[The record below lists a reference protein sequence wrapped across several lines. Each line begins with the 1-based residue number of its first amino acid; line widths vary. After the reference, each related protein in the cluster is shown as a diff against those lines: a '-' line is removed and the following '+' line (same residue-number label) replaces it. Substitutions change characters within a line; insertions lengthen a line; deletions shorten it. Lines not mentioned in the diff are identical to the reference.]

1 MRIGK
6 KKLGLAEMV
15 TEDKSFHDEN
25 LNNKETSCDNQDNI
39 ADASGKT
46 KIPRRLVKLSIA
58 ILICLFIWYV
68 SPFVFIYTGLADTFC
83 PSCGHPYNA
92 SYVEADEAWST
103 CKYHRRNRMLSKE
116 VAYNS
121 KFFGT
126 KPSNAQVAGVYIEL
140 SKELC
145 PECSRWLDRS
155 NKSCEKHREYA
166 RMYNNIIAPMTARVC
181 PDCNISIHFSKK
193 YDKEDAKIYKEEYDA
208 TLARVKNC
216 KYHEFYQWVDN
227 KIEEQTHWGY
237 EF

>member
-6 KKLGLAEMV
+6 KNLDPVETV
-15 TEDKSFHDEN
+15 TEDKSLHDKN
-25 LNNKETSCDNQDNI
+25 LNNKETSYDNQDSVPNKK
-39 ADASGKT
+39 GKT
-46 KIPRRLVKLSIA
+46 KKPGCLAGLIIAVLVY
-58 ILICLFIWYV
+58 LFIQYV
-68 SPFVFIYTGLADTFC
+68 SPFVFIYTGLSTTFC
-83 PSCGHPYNA
+83 PSCGHSYDTN
-92 SYVEADEAWST
+92 YVEADEAWDN
-103 CKYHRRNRMLSKE
+103 CRFHVRNSRLSKE

-126 KPSNAQVAGVYIEL
+126 KPSNAQVAGVYIKLFE
-140 SKELC
+140 KMC
-145 PECSRWLDRS
+145 PECSNQLDCS
-155 NKSCEKHREYA
+155 NKYCKKHNEYIK
-166 RMYNNIIAPMTARVC
+166 MYNDIIAPMKARVC

-193 YDKEDAKIYKEEYDA
+193 YDKEDTKIYKEEYDA

>member
-6 KKLGLAEMV
+6 KNLDPVEMI
-15 TEDKSFHDEN
+15 TEDKSLHDKN

-39 ADASGKT
+39 ADASGKI
-46 KIPRRLVKLSIA
+46 KIPRRIVKLSIA
-58 ILICLFIWYV
+58 ILVCLFIWYV

-83 PSCGHPYNA
+83 PSCGHSYYA
-92 SYVEADEAWST
+92 SYVEADEAWDNCRFHERNSRLST
-103 CKYHRRNRMLSKE
+103 K

-126 KPSNAQVAGVYIEL
+126 KPSNAQVAGVYIKLFE
-140 SKELC
+140 KIC
-145 PECSRWLDRS
+145 PECSNQLDCS
-155 NKSCEKHREYA
+155 NKYCKKHNEYIK
-166 RMYNNIIAPMTARVC
+166 MYNDIIAPMGARVC

-193 YDKEDAKIYKEEYDA
+193 SDKEDAKIYKEEYDT